1 MLAVCLEEDEAFE
14 GTRRACCSGV
24 FIEGVLAVE
33 RVRGC
38 APGEGGEFAG
48 GVEVDVRVDYGVL
61 GGFFSHSQKL
71 FWISVFLN
79 WESPD

>member
-24 FIEGVLAVE
+24 FVEGVLAVE
-33 RVRGC
+33 RVCGRT
-38 APGEGGEFAG
+38 PREGGELAG

-61 GGFFSHSQKL
+61 GGFFSHFEEL
-71 FWISVFLN
+71 I
-79 WESPD
+79 